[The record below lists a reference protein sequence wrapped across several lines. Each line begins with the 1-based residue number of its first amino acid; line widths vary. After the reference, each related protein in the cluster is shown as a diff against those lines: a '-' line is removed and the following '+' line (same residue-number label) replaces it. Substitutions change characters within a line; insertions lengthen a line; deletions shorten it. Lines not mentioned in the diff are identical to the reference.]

1 MPISPLPWKAVQAAN
16 IESECWVI
24 EDANGKA
31 VAVAQ
36 DVMLDMHLGWTKM
49 SRENVEFIVE
59 SVNSH
64 LSMLEAC
71 KRALE
76 QVSGTDSST
85 MTSKDVLHILRSVLQ
100 AVAPQQ
106 ET

>member
-16 IESECWVI
+16 ISSECWVI
-24 EDANGKA
+24 EDADGKA

-59 SVNSH
+59 SVN
-64 LSMLEAC
+64 MLQGIKKALADWSASYPDKAGKPTPPPVRMIKDD
-71 KRALE
+71 KRDNLDDE
-76 QVSGTDSST
+76 
-85 MTSKDVLHILRSVLQ
+85 
-100 AVAPQQ
+100 
-106 ET
+106 